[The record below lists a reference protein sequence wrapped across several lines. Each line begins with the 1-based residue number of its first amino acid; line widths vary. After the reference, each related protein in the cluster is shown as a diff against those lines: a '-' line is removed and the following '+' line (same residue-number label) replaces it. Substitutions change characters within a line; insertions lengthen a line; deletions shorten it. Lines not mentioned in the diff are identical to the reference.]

1 MSGIYLHIPFC
12 KQACHYCNFHF
23 STSLKLKNELLAALL
38 QEIYLQKDYLKGE
51 TIETVYIGGGTP
63 SLLTAQEINQLFET
77 LHQHFDIKS
86 DAECTL
92 EANPDDLTPQ
102 SLHKFHQTPINRFS
116 IGIQSFLAADLTYM
130 NRAHNVQQ
138 ALQCVPMTQDAGFEN
153 ISIDLIYGTP
163 TLNNE
168 SWIKNMETAFEW
180 KVPHISAY
188 GLTVEEN
195 TALAHLIE
203 KKKVLAPTDEKAQEQ
218 MLILMEK
225 MAENGY
231 EHYEVSNF
239 SKPNHRS
246 KHNTSYWL
254 GKKYVGLGP
263 AAHSYN
269 QISRQ
274 WNIAHNVKYIKSIK
288 DNILPAEIEILTEVQ
303 KFNEYLMVSL
313 RTSWGADLNKIK
325 NDFPS
330 SYFQHLSREIQVFL
344 STQKAFIEN
353 DQLRLT
359 PTGIL
364 IADYLTAQL
373 FVEEIA

>member
-23 STSLKLKNELLAALL
+23 STSLKLKNELLTALL
-38 QEIYLQKDYLKGE
+38 QEIRLQKDYLANE
-51 TIETVYIGGGTP
+51 TIETVYLGGGTP
-63 SLLTAQEINQLFET
+63 SLLTSQEINQIFEH
-77 LHQHFDIKS
+77 LYKYFSIKS

-102 SLHKFHQTPINRFS
+102 SLHAFRQTPINRFS
-116 IGIQSFLAADLTYM
+116 IGIQSFLEADLKYM

-163 TLNNE
+163 TLSNE
-168 SWIKNMETAFEW
+168 DWIQNMEKAFEW
-180 KVPHISAY
+180 QVPHISAY

-203 KKKVLAPTDEKAQEQ
+203 KNKVSAPTDEKAQEQ
-218 MLILMEK
+218 MLMLMKK
-225 MAENGY
+225 MSQNGY

-239 SKPNHRS
+239 SKPNCHS
-246 KHNTSYWL
+246 QHNTSYWL
-254 GKKYVGLGP
+254 GKKYLGLGP

-269 QISRQ
+269 QVSRQ
-274 WNIAHNVKYIKSIK
+274 WNITNNAKYIKSLQN
-288 DNILPAEIEILTEVQ
+288 NIIPTEIEQLTTTQ

-313 RTSWGADLNKIK
+313 RTSWGIDLTKIK
-325 NDFPS
+325 NDFPPQ
-330 SYFQHLSREIQVFL
+330 YYHHLIKEIQVFL
-344 STQKAFIEN
+344 NTQKATIK
-353 DQLRLT
+353 DPHLCLT
-359 PTGIL
+359 QQGIL

-373 FVEEIA
+373 FYD